1 LPVGD
6 TEQWFA
12 KMRGLADDREGYEAA
27 LEEIRK
33 IEFPAIDSMA
43 EKYDAIY
50 KHLLAR
56 RRATSATSGNEFS
69 G

>member
-1 LPVGD
+1 VGD

-12 KMRGLADDREGYEAA
+12 KMRRLADDGEGYASA

-33 IEFPAIDSMA
+33 IEFPTIDSMS

-56 RRATSATSGNEFS
+56 RRA
-69 G
+69 